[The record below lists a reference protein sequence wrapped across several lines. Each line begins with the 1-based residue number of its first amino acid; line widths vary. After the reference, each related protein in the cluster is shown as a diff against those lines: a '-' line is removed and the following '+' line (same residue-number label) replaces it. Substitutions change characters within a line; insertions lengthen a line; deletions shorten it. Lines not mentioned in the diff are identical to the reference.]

1 MVRRM
6 VEGETKLKAKISEL
20 ENGEDTVSAF
30 KVTEIKLE
38 LVGMEAEA
46 KKAQELANK
55 RQKMVRQM
63 LEKETTLKTK
73 VTELEAKIKTIES
86 GPEAAAY
93 TAAITREQVDNIPE
107 QTAITA
113 QILTLNEE
121 LKKAKDLADKRQ
133 KFVSRLLANE
143 QKFKDQIAVLEAQI
157 KMSMTGT
164 KDQYDITEETFVELK
179 VVAATAPPRL

>member
-63 LEKETTLKTK
+63 LEKETTLKAK
-73 VTELEAKIKTIES
+73 VTELEATIKAIGS
-86 GPEAAAY
+86 DPEAAAY
-93 TAAITREQVDNIPE
+93 TTAITKQQVDIPE
-107 QTAITA
+107 QTTLTT

-133 KFVSRLLANE
+133 TFVSRLLANE

-179 VVAATAPPRL
+179 VVAATAPPCL